1 MYGCIRV
8 CKYMTLVTVTC
19 LAEVGRR
26 EHRRV
31 FHVSSA
37 HLFYELFPKTFT
49 ATTIPQTETK
59 RQTARGGRRRKEI
72 GERGEERDS
81 SRAGRTSSI
90 PVLCQWLFCVIGP
103 SPELLK

>member
-8 CKYMTLVTVTC
+8 YMTLITVTC
-19 LAEVGRR
+19 LAEVVRR
-26 EHRRV
+26 EYRRV
-31 FHVSSA
+31 SHVSSA

-49 ATTIPQTETK
+49 ATTIQQIETK

-81 SRAGRTSSI
+81 SRAGRTNPI
-90 PVLCQWLFCVIGP
+90 PVLCQWLLCVTGP
-103 SPELLK
+103 SPVLLK